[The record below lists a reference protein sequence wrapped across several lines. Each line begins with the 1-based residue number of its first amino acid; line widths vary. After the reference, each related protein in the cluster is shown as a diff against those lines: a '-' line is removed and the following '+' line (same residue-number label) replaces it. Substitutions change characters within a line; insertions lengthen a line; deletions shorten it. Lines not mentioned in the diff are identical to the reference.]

1 MLAMIT
7 FITFYP
13 SIGEMLVLFL
23 KYPIISDTLWKKLNK
38 FLKLPELGEVIIGA
52 CGVLPILGVGVVV
65 WLFAIAFFIFL
76 LKLPI
81 MIIISVIPKL
91 IWLDPDNNRILILFY
106 TLLIKYLVLLTFLY
120 AIALGLI

>member
-1 MLAMIT
+1 MLATIT

-13 SIGEMLVLFL
+13 SIGKMLVLFL

-76 LKLPI
+76 LKLH
-81 MIIISVIPKL
+81 
-91 IWLDPDNNRILILFY
+91 R
-106 TLLIKYLVLLTFLY
+106 
-120 AIALGLI
+120 